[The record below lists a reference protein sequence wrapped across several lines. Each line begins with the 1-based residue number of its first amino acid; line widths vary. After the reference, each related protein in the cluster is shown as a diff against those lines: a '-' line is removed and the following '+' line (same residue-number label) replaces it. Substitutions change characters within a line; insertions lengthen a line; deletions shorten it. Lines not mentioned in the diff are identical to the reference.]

1 MVQSKSSVVGHQ
13 HNLAKQNI
21 AKFNAA
27 RDFGLK
33 SLYKNDVSKQMTAMS
48 STMAQ
53 PFMQPLSSTFDKTRT
68 DMLSPI
74 RVTGNQN

>member
-1 MVQSKSSVVGHQ
+1 MVQSKSSVVGH
-13 HNLAKQNI
+13 HMDLAKQNI

-53 PFMQPLSSTFDKTRT
+53 PFMQPLSSTMGDTRA

-74 RVTGNQN
+74 RVTGN